1 MNTNLVLTEVA
12 ITLNGKQI
20 IDSVNLTA
28 VSGDVIFITG
38 DNGSGK
44 STLLKAIARYLPV
57 SAGAIFFNTRH
68 FEEMP
73 LPEWHR
79 NVHFLPQHNALAF
92 PVEVKELLVMAFFRQ
107 KKWYEEYTLQQWQE
121 VERMAE
127 RFGITHLLK
136 RNAKELSGGELQLCW
151 LVQSFLASP
160 PVLLLDEPTQYLDA
174 KNRTR
179 FFSILYEMQA
189 IKPFICLCVTHD
201 LPFKK
206 ETYGSTLYLS
216 NSFISIN
223 NST

>member
-1 MNTNLVLTEVA
+1 LNTNLELSKVS

-20 IDSVNLTA
+20 VDSVNLKA

-57 SAGAIFFNTRH
+57 SAGDIFFNARH

-79 NVHFLPQHNALAF
+79 NVHFLPQHNTLAF
-92 PVEVKELLVMAFFRQ
+92 PVEVKELLIMAFFRQ
-107 KKWYEEYTLQQWQE
+107 KKWYEAYTPHQWLA
-121 VERMAE
+121 VKGMAE
-127 RFGITHLLK
+127 RFGITHLLN

-151 LVQSFLASP
+151 LVQSFLAAP

-179 FFSILYEMQA
+179 FFSVLHEMQA
-189 IKPFICLCVTHD
+189 VEPFICICVTHD

-206 ETYGSTLYLS
+206 EDYGQVLNLS
-216 NSFISIN
+216 N
-223 NST
+223 